1 MMISKTSFRSSIM
14 EDITHYDDLWRYAMI
29 RQTEKEDYVENTL
42 RELTRFKDL
51 EHTLNDLCTV
61 VHANNKEK
69 GFYDKPRE
77 VGTLLALIHS
87 EVSEALEADRTDAT
101 DAHLRNRRGI
111 EVELADVVI
120 RVLDL
125 GAYLGLDIG
134 GAVMEKIK
142 YNLTR
147 PHKHGNKEY

>member
-1 MMISKTSFRSSIM
+1 MISM
-14 EDITHYDDLWRYAMI
+14 MRYLSRGEYGM
-29 RQTEKEDYVENTL
+29 TNPDKDSDNYVENTL

-51 EHTLNDLCTV
+51 EHQLNDLCTC

-101 DAHLRNRRGI
+101 DTHLRNRRGI

-134 GAVMEKIK
+134 GAVMDKIK

-147 PHKHGNKEY
+147 PYKHGGKEY